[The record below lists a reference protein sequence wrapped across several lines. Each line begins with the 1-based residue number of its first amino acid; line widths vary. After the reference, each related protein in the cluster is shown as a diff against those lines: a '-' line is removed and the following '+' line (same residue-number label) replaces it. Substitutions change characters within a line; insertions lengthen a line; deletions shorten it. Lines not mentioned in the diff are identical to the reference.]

1 MARLTSTHDSI
12 LIRAKNQTG
21 SHVTCPLPRISMTDL
36 PSLLCRARSRE
47 VTKEV
52 TCVTHEC
59 PMARS
64 MELIVWSVNS
74 GKYSVNP
81 RLTL

>member
-1 MARLTSTHDSI
+1 MVRLTSTHDSI
-12 LIRAKNQTG
+12 LIRAENQTG
-21 SHVTCPLPRISMTDL
+21 SHVTFPLPGISMTDL
-36 PSLLCRARSRE
+36 PSLLCRARSR
-47 VTKEV
+47 KV